1 MLKEECEIKSK
12 STFRVNEEIKAP
24 KIRLIGHDGQQ
35 LGLVDRNDALEEA
48 KKNNLDL
55 VEVSP
60 DANPPVC
67 RIMDY
72 GKYRY
77 TIEKRIKQGK
87 KKQKATALKEIKM
100 RPNIGEHD
108 YDFKIK
114 QIHKFLQDDN
124 RVKVT
129 VIFRGREMKFVES
142 GKEILER
149 VMTETNEFS
158 KVEKKPK
165 LEGRNMTLIL
175 ISNKNS

>member
-1 MLKEECEIKSK
+1 MKSK
-12 STFRVNEEIKAP
+12 SNFRVNQEIKAQ
-24 KIRLIGHDGQQ
+24 KVRLISHDGKQ
-35 LGLVDRNDALEEA
+35 LGVVDREAALEEA
-48 KKNNLDL
+48 QKANLDL

-77 TIEKRIKQGK
+77 TVEKRAKSGK
-87 KKQKATALKEIKM
+87 KKQRSTTLKEIKM

-108 YDFKIK
+108 YQFKVK
-114 QIHKFLQDDN
+114 QVQNFLQDDN

-129 VIFRGREMKFVES
+129 VMFRGREMKFVELGQELLDRVIS
-142 GKEILER
+142 ETKE
-149 VMTETNEFS
+149 S
-158 KVEKKPK
+158 AKVERKPK

-175 ISNKNS
+175 ISNKSN

>member
-1 MLKEECEIKSK
+1 
-12 STFRVNEEIKAP
+12 
-24 KIRLIGHDGQQ
+24 
-35 LGLVDRNDALEEA
+35 LVDRDRGIEEA
-48 KKNNLDL
+48 QKNNLDL

-60 DANPPVC
+60 EAKPPVC

-77 TIEKRIKQGK
+77 TMEKRVKQGK
-87 KKQKATALKEIKM
+87 KKQKTTSLKEIKM

-108 YDFKIK
+108 YDFKTK
-114 QIHKFLQDDN
+114 QIHKFLKDGN

-129 VIFRGREMKFVES
+129 IMFRGREMKFIDAGRDLLDKVIAETS
-142 GKEILER
+142 EI
-149 VMTETNEFS
+149 S